1 MYIAATYRRPRKVPM
16 RRAPTVLSRAG
27 TSGSEEPLMGAVALG
42 DDIAK
47 IKLDVGELRPP
58 T

>member
-1 MYIAATYRRPRKVPM
+1 MPM

-47 IKLDVGELRPP
+47 IKLDAGELRPP